1 MPAGRPTLYKKEY
14 CEQVFR
20 LCLLGLTDAELAHA
34 FDIEESTLNLWKN
47 AHPEF
52 MESIINGKEKAD
64 SEVAEKLWH
73 RAKGYSHPEDKIFLH
88 EGQPVIVSTEKHYPP
103 DTAAAFIWLK
113 NRRGSQWKDKIEV
126 ENTGDLNVSIEGFS
140 PDWIAK
146 KTGNSE

>member
-1 MPAGRPTLYKKEY
+1 MPAGRPTLYKPEY
-14 CEQVFR
+14 AEQAFR

-64 SEVAEKLWH
+64 AEVAEKLWH
-73 RAKGYSHPEDKIFLH
+73 RALGYSHPEEKIFVDKG
-88 EGQPVIVSTEKHYPP
+88 EVIRADTTKHYPP

-113 NRRGSQWKDKIEV
+113 NRRGQQWRDKQEIDVTSNGPLQVTFVRPEP
-126 ENTGDLNVSIEGFS
+126 E
-140 PDWIAK
+140 
-146 KTGNSE
+146 